1 MIDYISMLGID
12 LLAASSGNG
21 YGARVAVLD
30 SGTPKP
36 WSGVNNVCSR
46 CDRKV
51 VFDTLGHAT
60 AVASILA
67 GGTRVSGICKGAEI
81 SYIPVIGED
90 GTGSADS
97 VSDGIYKAIDADV
110 DIINVSVGFLRTK
123 SCPRRLRKACQ
134 AAFDAK
140 KVVICAAGNDGGQV
154 NWPAALDTTISVGST
169 DKGGIKTSFSST
181 GEVDFVAPGA
191 NLYVM
196 TPEGGVKKTSGTS
209 FSAAIVSGVAA
220 LLVAGMKLP
229 CHSPGMNSVMSAL
242 KCLATDV
249 DEPGWDKMTGYGEI
263 GGTHDG
269 NLVCMK
275 MKTDFFGRIINKLK
289 SFVGLNN
296 KENRNGSVV

>member
-1 MIDYISMLGID
+1 MIDYVSMLGLD

-36 WSGVNNVCSR
+36 WSGINNVCSR
-46 CDRKV
+46 NDRPV
-51 VFDTLGHAT
+51 MYDTLGHAT

-67 GGTRVSGICKGAEI
+67 GGTRVEGICKNAEI

-90 GTGSADS
+90 GTGSVES
-97 VSDGIYKAIDADV
+97 VSKGIYKAIEADV

-123 SCPRRLRKACQ
+123 SCPRKLRKACQ
-134 AAFDAK
+134 DAFDANK
-140 KVVICAAGNDGGQV
+140 AIICAAGNDGGDV
-154 NWPAALDTTISVGST
+154 NWPAALETTISVGST
-169 DKGGIKTSFSST
+169 EKGGIKTSFSST
-181 GEVDFVAPGA
+181 GEVDFVAPGVE
-191 NLYVM
+191 LYVM

-220 LLVAGMKLP
+220 LLVAGMRFAG
-229 CHSPGMNSVMSAL
+229 HSPGMNVVMSAL
-242 KCLATDV
+242 KGLATDV

-263 GGTHDG
+263 GGMQDV